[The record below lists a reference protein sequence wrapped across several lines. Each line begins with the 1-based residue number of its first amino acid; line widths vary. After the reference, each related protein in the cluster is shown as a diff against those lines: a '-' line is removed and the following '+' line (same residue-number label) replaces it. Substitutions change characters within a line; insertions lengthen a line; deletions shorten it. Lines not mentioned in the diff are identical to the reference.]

1 MATPRQYLQRIKRLG
16 LLFNK
21 EEQLNEAIGAKDL
34 DKSENCDDKLAMLS
48 HEVTRFSQLMGMEVI
63 LKDLLDDYE
72 IVENVIKEVNQINP
86 NLLPKI
92 QMIKGRPKSESTAVE
107 LLNAILQTENLE
119 VSDTKRLKY
128 STLRDVSEAIKNG
141 NGNDDAYMDYDFR
154 ILQRAVILTLIIIG
168 VIPLNKNSEPK
179 DIKADNEY
187 AYGFFEKYILGK
199 LPESNMNVGSF
210 GPLEAWKNVSTELPE
225 DFDENDCL
233 FCMNRLNIIN
243 CAIYVVKWFSFTV
256 INPEKY
262 AQWMSSRL
270 ETPIEDEISFCEQE
284 NEKVLYRIE
293 RIDGSN
299 YNLVRYEIVDD
310 PDFTNPK
317 VLSNKKELE
326 LEIVDYK
333 SVIRMIKELRETK
346 RLKDEILIRP
356 HIEKF
361 QDTIVKIVFDFKE
374 NLQEII
380 DKVSADTA
388 NIFDILSEQSAFFE
402 ELTEYCKNEIEG
414 CGDLHKYL
422 DKYLNTKKVIVTRYF
437 TQFFTGEDNAKYCQ
451 IMKPN
456 NNLTISN
463 YKPENAIFAYDFT
476 EYALVLEF
484 VRNSDGS
491 HTMPEWLKLPINEE
505 VTYLIKDD
513 SVNGTLKLIRKL
525 ADFEESNPLDW
536 AEKFYCYEVSAV
548 TKNYI
553 YCEIEDSENYYRI
566 KRKDNSISE
575 NFNQLLPE
583 DSLLIFQMKE
593 NPEKLLIS
601 VNKIGIELK
610 DITGNQDFEVVEGV
624 EIG

>member
-1 MATPRQYLQRIKRLG
+1 MTTPRQYLQRIKRLG

-21 EEQLNEAIGAKDL
+21 EEQLYEAIGAKDL

-48 HEVTRFSQLMGMEVI
+48 HEVTRFSQEMGMEVI

-107 LLNAILQTENLE
+107 LLDAILHTENLE

-179 DIKADNEY
+179 DIKADNDY

-199 LPESNMNVGSF
+199 LPDSNMNVGSF
-210 GPLEAWKNVSTELPE
+210 GALEAWKNVSIELPE
-225 DFDENDCL
+225 DFDEDDCL

-243 CAIYVVKWFSFTV
+243 CAIYVVKWFSITV

-262 AQWMSSRL
+262 AQWMSARL
-270 ETPIEDEISFCEQE
+270 ETPIEDEITFCEQE
-284 NEKVLYRIE
+284 NENIIYRLE

-299 YNLVRYEIVDD
+299 YNLARFEIVDD

-317 VLSNKKELE
+317 VLSNKKELK
-326 LEIVDYK
+326 LEIDDYK

-346 RLKDEILIRP
+346 KLKDEILIRP

-361 QDTIVKIVFDFKE
+361 QETIDRIVFDFRK

-380 DKVSADTA
+380 DKVSADTN
-388 NIFDILSEQSAFFE
+388 NIFDILSEQSAYFE
-402 ELTEYCKNEIEG
+402 KLTEYCKNEIEG
-414 CGDLHKYL
+414 CGNLIKYL

-451 IMKPN
+451 IVKPN

-476 EYALVLEF
+476 EYALAMELT
-484 VRNSDGS
+484 RTSDGS

-505 VTYLIKDD
+505 VAYLIKDD
-513 SVNGTLKLIRKL
+513 SVNGTLDLIYKL

-566 KRKDNSISE
+566 KRKNNSISE

-583 DSLLIFQMKE
+583 DSLLIFRMKE

-610 DITGNQDFEVVEGV
+610 DITGNQDFEVVENV
-624 EIG
+624 EI